1 MTQSCWGWRR
11 HQLRPAGAGGNAP
24 GMGRAAGVAN
34 PPTSLSV
41 TRATPTSKCCRHS
54 RASSQPILYG
64 SVLAVVAVNE
74 RPHLVADGV
83 VVERSGGRVLDA
95 VTMNV
100 RRGAVTALVGPSGAG
115 KTTLLRCLNRL
126 EEPLRGRVVL
136 DGEDVRRLD
145 PRRLRRRVGMV
156 FQAPVLFEGDVR
168 ANLAYGLPSAG
179 ERALA
184 EALEAAQLPPSF
196 LDRDARRLSVGEG
209 QRVTIA
215 RALVREPEALLLDEP
230 TSALDRDA
238 AGGIE
243 RLVRR
248 LADERGLTV
257 VMVTHDLEQARRVAD
272 HAVLLVDGKVR
283 LAGTP
288 ADVGSAWPGVVG

>member
-1 MTQSCWGWRR
+1 
-11 HQLRPAGAGGNAP
+11 
-24 GMGRAAGVAN
+24 
-34 PPTSLSV
+34 
-41 TRATPTSKCCRHS
+41 
-54 RASSQPILYG
+54 
-64 SVLAVVAVNE
+64 
-74 RPHLVADGV
+74 
-83 VVERSGGRVLDA
+83 VVERSGTAVLDQ
-95 VTMNV
+95 VTV
-100 RRGAVTALVGPSGAG
+100 GFSPAAVTAVVGPSGAG

-126 EEPLRGRVVL
+126 EEPTRGRVLL

-156 FQAPVLFEGDVR
+156 FQTPVLFEGDVR
-168 ANLAYGLPSAG
+168 ANLAYGLASACDQ
-179 ERALA
+179 RLA
-184 EALEAAQLPPSF
+184 EVLEAARLPPSF

-215 RALVREPEALLLDEP
+215 RALVREPEVLLLDEP

-248 LADERGLTV
+248 LADDRGLTL

-272 HAVLLVDGKVR
+272 RAVLLVRGR
-283 LAGTP
+283 
-288 ADVGSAWPGVVG
+288 